1 MAFAV
6 RETTIANPATG
17 RSRGKRKTNMA
28 KSRLSAKQI
37 KAGFGGKRRRS
48 ALKTK
53 RHAARTR
60 PVKSRSNPRKVRR
73 AAPRP
78 RPAKKRNLGEVV
90 SILLPGMVG
99 NSAKRKGHKT
109 MAASKRKTKRAS
121 AQRNAGTRRTK
132 KMDVAKRHVSR
143 SNPGRVTEYLKAGA
157 AVVGGAVGSKL
168 GTQAVL
174 GARNTEWMGYLGN
187 LVATGLL
194 GWGAHAAFKDKMV
207 SQMVIAGGIA
217 QVIVRAIGDY
227 TPYGSFLA
235 GSGVGD
241 YQASAF
247 LTPQRMMPNAMN
259 SAALEQSWLSPPAPG
274 AVTVTH
280 PATAAA
286 GGMGFVADWN

>member
-6 RETTIANPATG
+6 RETAIANPATG
-17 RSRGKRKTNMA
+17 RARGKRRTNMA
-28 KSRLSAKQI
+28 KRRLSAKQI
-37 KAGFGGKRRRS
+37 KAGFGGKRRRA

-90 SILLPGMVG
+90 SILLPGMAG
-99 NSAKRKGHKT
+99 NPARRKGRKT
-109 MAASKRKTKRAS
+109 MAATKRKKKRAS

-132 KMDVAKRHVSR
+132 KMYVARQRHSR
-143 SNPGRVTEYLKAGA
+143 RIGNPGRVTEYLKAGA

-168 GTQAVL
+168 GTQAIL
-174 GARNTEWMGYLGN
+174 GASNTGWMGYLGN

-194 GWGAHAAFKDKMV
+194 GWGAHAVLKDKMV
-207 SQMVIAGGIA
+207 SQMVVAGGIA

-227 TPYGSFLA
+227 TPYGSYLA

-247 LTPQRMMPNAMN
+247 LTPQRMMPNALN
-259 SAALEQSWLSPPAPG
+259 SAALEQSWLSPPA

>member
-28 KSRLSAKQI
+28 KRRLSAKQI
-37 KAGFGGKRRRS
+37 KAGFGGKRRRA

-99 NSAKRKGHKT
+99 NSAKRKGHTT
-109 MAASKRKTKRAS
+109 MAAAKRKKKRAS
-121 AQRNAGTRRTK
+121 AQRNAGTRRIRTMK
-132 KMDVAKRHVSR
+132 VTRRHGRRR
-143 SNPGRVTEYLKAGA
+143 SNPGQVMEYAKLGVAI
-157 AVVGGAVGSKL
+157 VGGAVGSKMA
-168 GTQAVL
+168 TQL
-174 GARNTEWMGYLGN
+174 ILSSSNTGWMGYLGN
-187 LVATGLL
+187 LVATLAL
-194 GWGAHAAFKDKMV
+194 GWGASKAFKDKMI
-207 SQMVIAGGIA
+207 SQGVVGGGIA
-217 QVIVRAIGDY
+217 QLAVRIISDQ
-227 TPYGSFLA
+227 TPYGSYLA

-247 LTPQRMMPNAMN
+247 LTPQRMMPNALN
-259 SAALEQSWLSPPAPG
+259 SAALEQAWLSPPA